1 MRIGISTSSYFP
13 NLYTE
18 QAIGEIAESGCGV
31 CEVFLASHY
40 EYRGEFGEVLQ
51 DSLAKARKVHA
62 LEVHSIHTLT
72 NQFEP
77 DLFNRGDKARADA
90 FDAFNKACKVGQMIG
105 AKHYTFHGPTLL
117 KRAVKYTFDY
127 PRLATTVNRLV
138 EIAASY
144 GLRFCYE
151 NVHWTYCSTPT
162 YFDNIKRLCPDLG
175 AVLDIKQAMQSG
187 IDWREFLKVQKDR
200 LCTVHVCDY
209 DDKGL
214 AIPGRGSFDFVEF
227 FARLMDA
234 GYDGPCLMEV
244 YDKNYDDI
252 AQLKDSYLYL
262 CDCLDRAQH
271 K

>member
-1 MRIGISTSSYFP
+1 MTNIGISTASLFLKSEVEDSFDIIRKL
-13 NLYTE
+13 NCE
-18 QAIGEIAESGCGV
+18 V
-31 CEVFLASHY
+31 VEVFLTTFSEYEKAFVESLVPRKQGLTIHSVHSLNNHY
-40 EYRGEFGEVLQ
+40 EPELFNQSQRTYNDAVTIL
-51 DSLAKARKVHA
+51 RKV
-62 LEVHSIHTLT
+62 LY
-72 NQFEP
+72 
-77 DLFNRGDKARADA
+77 
-90 FDAFNKACKVGQMIG
+90 G
-105 AKHYTFHGPTLL
+105 AKVLGAKYYTFHGQARL
-117 KRAVKYTFDY
+117 KSKPYNVNFESLGK
-127 PRLATTVNRLV
+127 RLTEICNICSEYDV
-138 EIAASY
+138 E
-144 GLRFCYE
+144 LCYE

-209 DDKGL
+209 DESGL

-252 AQLKDSYLYL
+252 AQLKESYLYL
-262 CDCLDRAQH
+262 CDCLDRAQN